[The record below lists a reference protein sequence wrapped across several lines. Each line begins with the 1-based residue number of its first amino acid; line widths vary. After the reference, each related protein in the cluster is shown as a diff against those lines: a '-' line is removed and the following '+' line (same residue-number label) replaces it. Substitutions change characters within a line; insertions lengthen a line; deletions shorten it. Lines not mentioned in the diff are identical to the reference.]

1 MTVPRA
7 TTRLLPAVTATLVA
21 LAALAGALAGCSGS
35 QGPAPAPTARPLAWS
50 PVPLPRGDV
59 PLTLATSAA
68 SPGAVI
74 VGATSSTGPALWSVG
89 ADGRSLVAVPLSPH
103 STYAHPARWAYLA
116 VDGQHVVGVGRATG
130 GAHGLPRWTVWD
142 GSTTGVQERPQPF
155 ETFGG
160 PRAGGLAAVA
170 TGAGRD
176 VVVGA
181 WDDGGPGLDGAV
193 WLRSAGRWDRLP
205 GGGTALASTSTDLV
219 QVASVGLTG
228 TSGDPPTVVVAGA
241 ATDLSGSAPSQR
253 PVAWT
258 SRDPRGPWQRH
269 DLPATTSA
277 ARVTGSTCDRTG
289 CWLGGT
295 DGDVAALWRLSA
307 RSAPPPEGPDVADP
321 DVVVERVPLPGTVA
335 TTSATGA
342 LTALDGAT
350 LWVVVRGHS
359 GAALVRRDGAGT
371 WSVWAAPTGDVQALA
386 ARSGHLAV
394 VVRAAGGTRRVL
406 VAAVR

>member
-1 MTVPRA
+1 M
-7 TTRLLPAVTATLVA
+7 LLS
-21 LAALAGALAGCSGS
+21 SGFELQS
-35 QGPAPAPTARPLAWS
+35 HT
-50 PVPLPRGDV
+50 
-59 PLTLATSAA
+59 
-68 SPGAVI
+68 
-74 VGATSSTGPALWSVG
+74 
-89 ADGRSLVAVPLSPH
+89 
-103 STYAHPARWAYLA
+103 
-116 VDGQHVVGVGRATG
+116 
-130 GAHGLPRWTVWD
+130 
-142 GSTTGVQERPQPF
+142 STTGVQERPQPF

-295 DGDVAALWRLSA
+295 DGDVAALWRLTA
-307 RSAPPPEGPDVADP
+307 RSAPSPEGPDVADP
-321 DVVVERVPLPGTVA
+321 DVVVDRVPLPGTVA

-359 GAALVRRDGAGT
+359 MAALVRRDGAGT
-371 WSVWAAPTGDVQALA
+371 WSVWAATCRRGPPGAGTSPATSGPQAGRAGCSSPPCAELS
-386 ARSGHLAV
+386 ARGRARRASTAGSTARASTPSPRRPGH
-394 VVRAAGGTRRVL
+394 
-406 VAAVR
+406 